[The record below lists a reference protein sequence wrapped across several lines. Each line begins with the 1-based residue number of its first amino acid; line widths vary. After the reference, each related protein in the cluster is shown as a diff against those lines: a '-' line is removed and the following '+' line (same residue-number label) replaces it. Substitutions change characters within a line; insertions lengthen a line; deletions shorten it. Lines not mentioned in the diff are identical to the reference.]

1 MPAAHPVPA
10 GSSSAALTFT
20 TAVVLSKAATQ
31 HDRHLEG
38 KLEAGT
44 GTISKVEAVYEAV
57 VMNKSVGWEWVWGSR
72 ER

>member
-57 VMNKSVGWEWVWGSR
+57 VMNKSVG
-72 ER
+72 

>member
-10 GSSSAALTFT
+10 GSSSAAQTFT

-57 VMNKSVGWEWVWGSR
+57 VMNKSVG
-72 ER
+72 